1 MRKLIVSINRGFTL
15 IELLVTMIIVG
26 LLASLALP
34 MLLGQVAKGRQT
46 EAKSNLGGIN
56 RAQQAYRFEKS
67 TFGLLTD
74 LTVTVTE
81 TYYNYT
87 DDSTPN
93 PLGASHLATP
103 KPQYKNDIVNY
114 ALAVGEDLSKAYN
127 SALCE
132 DETPVDDNV
141 GTTNTSGVVACVNG
155 VRIN

>member
-46 EAKSNLGGIN
+46 EAKSNLGAIN

-67 TFGLLTD
+67 TFGLLGD
-74 LTVTVTE
+74 LTVTVRD
-81 TYYNYT
+81 TYYDYI
-87 DDSTPN
+87 DDSVPDA
-93 PLGASHLATP
+93 LGASHLAIP
-103 KPQYKNDIVNY
+103 KPQYRDDIVNY
-114 ALAVGEDLSKAYN
+114 ALAVGENSSHAYN

-132 DETPVDDNV
+132 DETPVDDDV
-141 GTTNTSGVVACVNG
+141 STTNTGGDVDCVNG
-155 VRIN
+155 VRLN